1 MNAIFAAARE
11 IQEFCRERGWRFCII
26 GGLAVQRW
34 GEPRL
39 TRDVDVTLLTG
50 FGGEPAFVDGLLARF
65 SPRLPDARDFALR
78 NRVVLVSSSEG
89 VPIDIAL
96 GAMPFEEEAVARATA
111 FRVTPDL
118 ELTTCSAEDLIVFKA
133 FAGRPRDWL
142 DIEGIVTRLGTRLDV
157 PLIWRELVPLLELK
171 EDAEAEGR
179 LRNLFASLSL
189 PSST

>member
-1 MNAIFAAARE
+1 
-11 IQEFCRERGWRFCII
+11 
-26 GGLAVQRW
+26 
-34 GEPRL
+34 
-39 TRDVDVTLLTG
+39 
-50 FGGEPAFVDGLLARF
+50 
-65 SPRLPDARDFALR
+65 
-78 NRVVLVSSSEG
+78 